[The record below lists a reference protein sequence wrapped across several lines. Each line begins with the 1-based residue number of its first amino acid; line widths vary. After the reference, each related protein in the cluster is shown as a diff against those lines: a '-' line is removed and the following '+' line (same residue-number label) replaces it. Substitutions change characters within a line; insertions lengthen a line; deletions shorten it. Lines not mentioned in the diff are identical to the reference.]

1 MCLFVCKIQVHSQVY
16 CPSKH
21 DLRDTLITKI
31 SSMKTPRVSLQK
43 VDYKVDIPNS
53 QYIAINANRLCEMT

>member
-1 MCLFVCKIQVHSQVY
+1 MY